1 MTKEKIKE
9 LLVSRDRELRLL
21 GLSYLNEDKNSSKVG
36 LYASPLLSKTHK
48 PYFEVSIVSENKDD
62 VFVTF
67 DIIYKYVCKGD
78 ITSPIYLNPYIEYCY
93 K

>member
-9 LLVSRDRELRLL
+9 LLLSRDRELRLL

-36 LYASPLLSKTHK
+36 LYASPLLSKLHK
-48 PYFEVSIVSENKDD
+48 PYFEVSTVFEKDNI
-62 VFVTF
+62 FVTF
-67 DIIYKYVCKGD
+67 DIIYKYICRGD
-78 ITSPIYLNPYIEYCY
+78 ITSSMYLTPYINYCY